1 MAFAFDANW
10 KLLLQFLPD
19 GWEDKAQ
26 ELGAITRRRKIVS
39 AEVLLRVLL
48 IHLADGCSMRETVVR
63 AREVEL
69 LNISDVALLK
79 RLKSSSEWLRWLS
92 VHLAEQVHG
101 PIQKPCWLQDFNVR
115 LVDASVITEPGS
127 TGSDWRLH
135 YSIELFDL
143 SCDHF
148 QITDQT
154 VGESFRNFPV
164 AQGDLLIG
172 DRGYGRIAGMNYVAE
187 QGGHFLV
194 RLSNKA
200 FKMMKNEREEFNLL
214 DHFRALDYGEI
225 GDFDVFYRVSK
236 DQLNPIRLCVIKKS
250 PERAERSKK
259 EVIQKAIKKQKSI
272 DEETLELHEY
282 VFVATSLARDVMAPE
297 EVMSLYRMRW
307 QVELAF
313 KRLKSILGL
322 GHLPKT
328 DPDSA
333 KAWLHGKMVVA
344 LLTAAIVERG
354 RLFSPWG
361 YPLHV
366 RV

>member
-1 MAFAFDANW
+1 
-10 KLLLQFLPD
+10 
-19 GWEDKAQ
+19 
-26 ELGAITRRRKIVS
+26 
-39 AEVLLRVLL
+39 
-48 IHLADGCSMRETVVR
+48 
-63 AREVEL
+63 
-69 LNISDVALLK
+69 
-79 RLKSSSEWLRWLS
+79 
-92 VHLAEQVHG
+92 
-101 PIQKPCWLQDFNVR
+101 
-115 LVDASVITEPGS
+115 
-127 TGSDWRLH
+127 
-135 YSIELFDL
+135 
-143 SCDHF
+143 
-148 QITDQT
+148 
-154 VGESFRNFPV
+154 
-164 AQGDLLIG
+164 
-172 DRGYGRIAGMNYVAE
+172 
-187 QGGHFLV
+187 
-194 RLSNKA
+194 
-200 FKMMKNEREEFNLL
+200 
-214 DHFRALDYGEI
+214 
-225 GDFDVFYRVSK
+225 
-236 DQLNPIRLCVIKKS
+236 VIKKS